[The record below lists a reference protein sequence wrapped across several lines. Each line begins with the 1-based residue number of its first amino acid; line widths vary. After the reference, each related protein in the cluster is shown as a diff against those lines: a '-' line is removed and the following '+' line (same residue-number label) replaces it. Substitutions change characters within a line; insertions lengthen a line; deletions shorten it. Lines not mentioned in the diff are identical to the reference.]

1 MRKKMPEAIKKT
13 DFIKN
18 VFKKYPIIR
27 DAFIDKNMHCVGCEI
42 YKFATIAESCNNHNV
57 GDVDEF
63 VEFLNDIKH
72 KQK

>member
-1 MRKKMPEAIKKT
+1 MPELIKKT

-72 KQK
+72 KQQ